1 MLCSSFKAE
10 VYYQC
15 MKLQSILL
23 SYTSIGTMPYHLFYH
38 CLEILYD
45 IYDILQTN
53 MHISLTLK
61 QGFWSR
67 TEYCDYRNRHQV
79 KKFELYG
86 FFEHRW
92 KTHASN
98 RNIIFEY
105 CKNYFLIRWM
115 FRFNLC
121 TSYLFLCCHVKI
133 PTQRENAYD
142 RLGHRIIIITLV
154 VNPYLLWPF
163 TSYMS
168 LIMFQPL

>member
-1 MLCSSFKAE
+1 
-10 VYYQC
+10 
-15 MKLQSILL
+15 
-23 SYTSIGTMPYHLFYH
+23 
-38 CLEILYD
+38 
-45 IYDILQTN
+45 

-154 VNPYLLWPF
+154 VNPDCCGRLLLICRWLCFSHCKNQPINTECTKIMYYKKLFF
-163 TSYMS
+163 TG
-168 LIMFQPL
+168 LDGRGHF